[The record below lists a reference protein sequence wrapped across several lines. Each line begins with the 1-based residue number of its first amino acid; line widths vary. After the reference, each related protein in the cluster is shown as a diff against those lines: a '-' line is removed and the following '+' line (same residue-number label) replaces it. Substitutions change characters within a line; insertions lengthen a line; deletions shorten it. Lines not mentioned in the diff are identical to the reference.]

1 MDICQVFKKLWY
13 TFFMGR
19 DKLKRKLQFK
29 PMCTSFGS
37 LSCQSEDTIYL
48 LHEEMEA
55 LYLMDNQGLYQADA
69 AVQMEISRTTF
80 ARIIKNAR
88 EKVSMMLITG
98 ANLMI
103 EDDKDEYVV
112 MLASM
117 KKDVL
122 KLGKPDAP
130 FLMLYRIHENE
141 IIEKQVLENPVF
153 VENKRPGQVLPA
165 LCNEYQINFFVATS
179 IGIGFKSALLSKGVY
194 TVSKRSFHESDIL
207 NWDILS
213 H

>member
-103 EDDKDEYVV
+103 EDDKDEYMV
-112 MLASM
+112 MLASI

-122 KLGKPDAP
+122 ELGKPDAP
-130 FLMLYRIHENE
+130 FLMVYRIHENE

-194 TVSKRSFHESDIL
+194 MVSKRSFHENDIL

>member
-1 MDICQVFKKLWY
+1 
-13 TFFMGR
+13 MGR

-69 AVQMEISRTTF
+69 AAQMEVSRPTF
-80 ARIIKNAR
+80 ARIIKSAR

-103 EDDKDEYVV
+103 EDEKDEYVV

-117 KKDVL
+117 KKDIL
-122 KLGKPDAP
+122 ELGKPDAP
-130 FLMLYRIHENE
+130 FLMVYRIHENE

-165 LCNEYQINFFVATS
+165 LCMEYQINFFVAVS
-179 IGIGFKSALLSKGVY
+179 IGTGFKSALLSKGVY
-194 TVSKRSFHESDIL
+194 TVSKRNFKENEIL

>member
-1 MDICQVFKKLWY
+1 
-13 TFFMGR
+13 MGR

-37 LSCQSEDTIYL
+37 LGCQSEDTIYL

-55 LYLMDNQGLYQADA
+55 LYLMDNQGLYQAEA
-69 AVQMEISRTTF
+69 AAQMEVSRTTF
-80 ARIIKNAR
+80 ARIIKSAR

-98 ANLMI
+98 ANLTI
-103 EDDKDEYVV
+103 EDEKDEYTV
-112 MLASM
+112 MLTSM
-117 KKDVL
+117 KEDVL
-122 KLGKPDAP
+122 ALGKPDAP
-130 FLMLYRIHENE
+130 FLMVYRIHQNE
-141 IIEKQVLENPVF
+141 IVDRQVLENPVF

-179 IGIGFKSALLSKGVY
+179 IGTGFKSALLSKGIY
-194 TVSKRSFHESDIL
+194 TVAKRSFHENDIL
-207 NWDILS
+207 KWDILS